1 MEIFMAESAE
11 WSLQSAIC
19 QALAGSAELTAQL
32 GGLRVYDHPP
42 QAAAYPFVTIGESSV
57 FDWSTGT
64 EDGAEHL
71 VTLHVWS
78 RSGGKRQAYALVE
91 KIREL
96 LSDQALILNDHAL
109 VNLRYQF
116 SETRQDPDGETYH
129 GVVRYR
135 AVTEPAAAVAA

>member
-1 MEIFMAESAE
+1 MAENAQ
-11 WSLQSAIC
+11 WSLQSAIY

-32 GGLRVYDHPP
+32 GGLRVYDRPP
-42 QAAAYPFVTIGESSV
+42 QGAAYPFVTIGESSV

-78 RSGGKRQAYALVE
+78 RSGGKREAYALVE
-91 KIREL
+91 KIRDVL
-96 LSDQALILNDHAL
+96 HDQALMLNDHAL

-116 SETRQDPDGETYH
+116 SQTRQDPDGETYH
-129 GVVRYR
+129 GVIRYR
-135 AVTEPAAAVAA
+135 AVTEPAAVAA

>member
-1 MEIFMAESAE
+1 METLMAESAE
-11 WSLQSAIC
+11 WSLQSAIY
-19 QALAGSAELTAQL
+19 QALVGSAELTAQL

-91 KIREL
+91 QIREL
-96 LSDQALILNDHAL
+96 LSDHAL

>member
-1 MEIFMAESAE
+1 
-11 WSLQSAIC
+11 
-19 QALAGSAELTAQL
+19 
-32 GGLRVYDHPP
+32 
-42 QAAAYPFVTIGESSV
+42 
-57 FDWSTGT
+57 
-64 EDGAEHL
+64 
-71 VTLHVWS
+71 
-78 RSGGKRQAYALVE
+78 VE

>member
-1 MEIFMAESAE
+1 MADSAE
-11 WSLQSAIC
+11 WSLQSAIY

-32 GGLRVYDHPP
+32 DGLRVYDHPP
-42 QAAAYPFVTIGESSV
+42 QGVAYPFVTIGESSV

-78 RSGGKRQAYALVE
+78 RTGGKRQAYALVE
-91 KIREL
+91 AIRETL
-96 LSDQALILNDHAL
+96 HDEAFALDDHVL
-109 VNLRYQF
+109 VNLRYRF
-116 SETRQDPDGETYH
+116 SETRRDPDGETYH
-129 GVVRYR
+129 GVIRYR